1 MDQSEATKNGGEV
14 DVTLEAFSSDSD
26 SSQDSNQQAVVCFPS
41 PIEFPRF
48 TEGIDY
54 VSCGQA
60 HALALTKKH
69 RVFSW
74 GCGSY
79 GALGFGDKKDQL
91 TPRQLKIDEAKNL
104 PVIQVSC
111 GRMHSICVTDS
122 NRIYS
127 WGCGQNGRLGHGSTD
142 DELIP
147 KEILFL
153 SHLKVIDASAGESH
167 SAAVT
172 KSLKVYTWGNGV
184 FGRLGLGF
192 DTQEESPKH
201 VEDLDVPVVQVSC
214 GAFHTLVLTQ
224 DRNIVSFGQ
233 NKYGKLGINTAN
245 HQSIVRALPV

>member
-1 MDQSEATKNGGEV
+1 MEQSEATKNGGEA
-14 DVTLEAFSSDSD
+14 DVTLEACSSDSD
-26 SSQDSNQQAVVCFPS
+26 ISQESNQQAVVCFPS

-79 GALGFGDKKDQL
+79 GALGFGDKRDQL

-104 PVIQVSC
+104 PVVQVSC

-142 DELIP
+142 DELMP

-172 KSLKVYTWGNGV
+172 KSLKLYTWGNGV
-184 FGRLGLGF
+184 FGRLGHGF
-192 DTQEESPKH
+192 DTQEESPKN